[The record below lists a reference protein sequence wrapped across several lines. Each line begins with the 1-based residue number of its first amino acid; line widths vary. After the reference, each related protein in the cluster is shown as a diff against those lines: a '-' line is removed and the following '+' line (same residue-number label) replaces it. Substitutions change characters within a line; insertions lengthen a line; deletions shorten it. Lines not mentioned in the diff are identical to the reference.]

1 MSRKIKFIIGG
12 LIAIVILWLV
22 LGWYQRRKDYRF
34 SWEQPEFASIE
45 RGDLVIPLPAT
56 GSIEPAS
63 RTEIKCKASG
73 TLSKLYVAEG
83 DIVKKGELLL
93 KLDPVDEQRNV
104 DNAKAEVER
113 AKANL
118 KLSESEASKIARN
131 WPVQLQLAF
140 AGLEAARAELQ
151 GAVVNFSRMD
161 NIRRNV
167 SPEKASF
174 EFVDKSKIKILPFKD
189 QLDDPLI
196 KKAATN
202 IALAELEAKKSDKLV
217 EYGKKILD
225 SEVTVEPWMNV
236 ARIEYQNTLIAL
248 MKAQSNILASAAK
261 VKDAVN
267 SKVVIYQAKTKIQ
280 LAKEMLRKAN
290 VVLDQ
295 ANQRLEETQIYSPI
309 DGIIEKVNIMEGQ
322 IISSGIT
329 TVTGGTTLMIIA
341 DVSKLYVEADV
352 DEADIGRV
360 RDLAPPGKSAK
371 LSIDGGENN
380 PGTKPAD
387 SEDELS
393 EITLLRKGNNVNIA
407 VDAFRDEVF
416 TGKVDRVYPH
426 PKNLNN
432 VVTYSVRILLT
443 SDNKSKLMLGMHAN
457 IKFTSRKR
465 KGVLLVDI
473 EAIKTKNEEHG
484 VYVKGDDGK
493 PLFVPLKLGPS
504 DGMKIELKTD
514 KLKEGQKVYTKLP
527 KEREDKEKEE

>member
-1 MSRKIKFIIGG
+1 MNRKIKFIIGG
-12 LIAIVILWLV
+12 LIAAVIIWSLI
-22 LGWYQRRKDYRF
+22 GWYQRRKNYRF
-34 SWEQPEFASIE
+34 SWEQPEFTTIE

-73 TLSKLYVAEG
+73 TLSKLYFNEG
-83 DIVKKGELLL
+83 DIVKKGDLLL
-93 KLDPVDEQRNV
+93 KLDPIDEQRNV
-104 DNAKAEVER
+104 DNAQAEVER

-118 KLSESEASKIARN
+118 ELSKSEASKIARD

-140 AGLEAARAELQ
+140 AGLEASRAELQ

-174 EFVDKSKIKILPFKD
+174 EFVDKSQIKNLPFKD
-189 QLDDPLI
+189 QLDNPLI

-202 IALAELEAKKSDKLV
+202 IALAELEVQKSNKLV
-217 EYGKKILD
+217 DYGKKILD
-225 SEVTVEPWMNV
+225 SEVSVEPWMNV
-236 ARIEYQNTLIAL
+236 ARIEYQNSIISLL
-248 MKAQSNILASAAK
+248 KAQSNVLASAGK

-267 SKVVIYQAKTKIQ
+267 AKITINQAKTRIQ
-280 LAKEMLRKAN
+280 LAREMLRKTKVA
-290 VVLDQ
+290 LEQ
-295 ANQRLEETQIYSPI
+295 AEQRLKETKIYSPI
-309 DGIIEKVNIMEGQ
+309 NGIIEKVNIREGQ
-322 IISSGIT
+322 IVSSGIT
-329 TVTGGTTLMIIA
+329 TVTGGTTLMVIA

-360 RDLAPPGKSAK
+360 RELAPPGRSAK
-371 LSIDGGENN
+371 LSGQGNGAD
-380 PGTKPAD
+380 TKPAY
-387 SEDELS
+387 SDEELK
-393 EITLLRKGNNVNIA
+393 EITMLQKGNNVTIT

-426 PKNLNN
+426 PKTFNN

-443 SDNKSKLMLGMHAN
+443 SKNKSKLMLGMHAN
-457 IKFTSRKR
+457 IKFTSRKL
-465 KGVLLVDI
+465 KNVLLVDI

-484 VYVKGDDGK
+484 VYIQGDNGK
-493 PLFVPLKLGPS
+493 PLFVPVKLGPS

-514 KLKEGQKVYTKLP
+514 KLKAGQKVYTKLP
-527 KEREDKEKEE
+527 KERNDTEQEK